1 MSVAYDHFT
10 FKKITVG
17 LTSHL
22 AQRLSNGVRWKFP
35 SWSSTQ
41 ELNMCNQRY
50 QVFVMVII
58 LGCSEF
64 LAVCCLN
71 LELPGRCLATSLHV

>member
-10 FKKITVG
+10 FRKITVG

-22 AQRLSNGVRWKFP
+22 TQRLSNGARWKFP
-35 SWSSTQ
+35 SWTSTQ
-41 ELNMCNQRY
+41 EPNLCNQRY

-58 LGCSEF
+58 LGCSGF
-64 LAVCCLN
+64 LAGCCLTT
-71 LELPGRCLATSLHV
+71 ELPGVYLATLLHI